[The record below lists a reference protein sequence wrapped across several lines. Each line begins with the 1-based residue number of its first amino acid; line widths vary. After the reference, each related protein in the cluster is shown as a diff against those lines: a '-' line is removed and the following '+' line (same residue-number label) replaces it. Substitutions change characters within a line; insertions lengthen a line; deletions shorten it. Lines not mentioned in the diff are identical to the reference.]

1 VGTAV
6 SLFQRAKE
14 SLQAH
19 DPQARPVLLVEDD
32 AGLRAYL
39 VTILEQQGYR
49 VVAAGS
55 GEEAL
60 ELLGNEKAMLAVL
73 DIGLPG
79 MDGFAVAEHLTADV
93 PVIVV
98 TGDPL
103 RAKMKAFGRTP
114 SMTILAKPITS
125 DVFEHAVQSVL

>member
-1 VGTAV
+1 M
-6 SLFQRAKE
+6 SLLQRAKDAL
-14 SLQAH
+14 SAQ
-19 DPQARPVLLVEDD
+19 DPQARPVLVVEDD

-39 VTILEQQGYR
+39 VTILEHQGYR

-60 ELLGNEKAMLAVL
+60 SLLGDQKAMLAVL

-79 MDGFAVAEHLTADV
+79 MDGFAVAEHLAPEV

-98 TGDPL
+98 TADPL
-103 RAKMKAFGRTP
+103 RAKMKAFGRRQ
-114 SMTILAKPITS
+114 SKMTILSKPIAPE
-125 DVFEHAVQSVL
+125 VFEQAVDAAL

>member
-1 VGTAV
+1 V
-6 SLFQRAKE
+6 SLLKRAKDSPG
-14 SLQAH
+14 SL
-19 DPQARPVLLVEDD
+19 DPQAQPVLVVEDD

-39 VTILEQQGYR
+39 VTILEHQGYR

-60 ELLGNEKAMLAVL
+60 ALLGDQRAMLAVL

-79 MDGFAVAEHLTADV
+79 MDGFAVAETLSPDV

-103 RAKMKAFGRTP
+103 RAKMKAFGR
-114 SMTILAKPITS
+114 SAKMTVLSKPIAP
-125 DVFEHAVQSVL
+125 DVFERAVEAAL

>member
-1 VGTAV
+1 M
-6 SLFQRAKE
+6 SLLQRAKA
-14 SLQAH
+14 SLSAH
-19 DPQARPVLLVEDD
+19 DPTAQPVLVVEDD

-39 VTILEQQGYR
+39 TTILEHQGYR

-60 ELLGNEKAMLAVL
+60 ALLGGQKAMLAVL

-79 MDGFAVAEHLTADV
+79 MDGFAVAEHLTPDC

-114 SMTILAKPITS
+114 NMTVLAKPIAP
-125 DVFEHAVQSVL
+125 DVFERAIQSAL

>member
-1 VGTAV
+1 M
-6 SLFQRAKE
+6 SLLQRAKD
-14 SLQAH
+14 SLAH
-19 DPQARPVLLVEDD
+19 AGDPRARPVLVVESD

-39 VTILEQQGYR
+39 VAILEHQGYR
-49 VVAAGS
+49 VIAGGT

-60 ELLGNEKAMLAVL
+60 ERLGEEQAMLAVL

-79 MDGFAVAEHLTADV
+79 MDGFAVAEQLAPDV

-103 RAKMKAFGRTP
+103 KAKLNAYGRT
-114 SMTILAKPITS
+114 SELTILAKPIAPET
-125 DVFEHAVQSVL
+125 FEAAVQAAL

>member
-1 VGTAV
+1 M
-6 SLFQRAKE
+6 SLLGRANAPL
-14 SLQAH
+14 SAH
-19 DPQARPVLLVEDD
+19 DPQARPVLVVEDD

-39 VTILEQQGYR
+39 VTILEHHGYR
-49 VVAAGS
+49 VIAAGS

-60 ELLGNEKAMLAVL
+60 ERLGDEKAMLAVL

-79 MDGFAVAEHLTADV
+79 MDGFAVAEHLTPDV

-103 RAKMKAFGRTP
+103 RAKMKAFGRAP
-114 SMTILAKPITS
+114 NMTILGKPIS
-125 DVFEHAVQSVL
+125 PDVFERAVEAAL

>member
-1 VGTAV
+1 
-6 SLFQRAKE
+6 
-14 SLQAH
+14 
-19 DPQARPVLLVEDD
+19 VLVVEDD

-55 GEEAL
+55 GEKAL
-60 ELLGNEKAMLAVL
+60 ELLGDQKAMLAVL

-79 MDGFAVAEHLTADV
+79 MDGFAVAEQLTSDV

-114 SMTILAKPITS
+114 TMTILGKPITA
-125 DVFEHAVQSVL
+125 DAFEQAIQAVL

>member
-1 VGTAV
+1 M
-6 SLFQRAKE
+6 SSFQRAGE
-14 SLQAH
+14 WGAAS
-19 DPQARPVLLVEDD
+19 DPLSRPVLVVEDD

-39 VTILEQQGYR
+39 AVIVEQHGYQ
-49 VVAAGS
+49 VIAAAS

-60 ELLGNEKAMLAVL
+60 KALGKQKAILAVL

-79 MDGFAVAEHLTADV
+79 MDGFAVAEHLAPDV

-103 RAKMKAFGRTP
+103 KAKMRAFGRTKP
-114 SMTILAKPITS
+114 LTILSKPVTPEQ
-125 DVFEHAVQSVL
+125 FEAALQAAL

>member
-1 VGTAV
+1 M
-6 SLFQRAKE
+6 SLLQRAKDA
-14 SLQAH
+14 LNGQ
-19 DPQARPVLLVEDD
+19 DPHARPVLVVEDD

-39 VTILEQQGYR
+39 VTILEHQGYR
-49 VVAAGS
+49 VVAAES

-60 ELLGNEKAMLAVL
+60 SLLGNQKAMLAVL

-79 MDGFAVAEHLTADV
+79 MDGFAVAEHLAPDV

-103 RAKMKAFGRTP
+103 RAKMKAFGRQ
-114 SMTILAKPITS
+114 SKMTILSKPVPPE
-125 DVFEHAVQSVL
+125 VFERAVDAAL